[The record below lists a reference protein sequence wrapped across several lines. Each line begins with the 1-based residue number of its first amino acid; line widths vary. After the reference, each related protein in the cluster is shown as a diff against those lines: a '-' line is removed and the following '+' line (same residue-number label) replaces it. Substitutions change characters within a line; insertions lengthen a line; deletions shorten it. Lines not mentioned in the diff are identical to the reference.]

1 MYAPEVDLAL
11 ESAPEELGAALAAI
25 HEGQYFERKS
35 GRVSAKGLAIPLVAM
50 ANAEGGV
57 IVVGLHDGAVD
68 GVTPNKVNDLRQAS
82 MDHAE
87 PPVRCSIDERR
98 VPVAADEDRIILVV
112 RVEPSET
119 MHSLTGGKVYLRV
132 GDESRKLSSAQK
144 QELAYDRGA
153 ASYEASPVA
162 LHVADL
168 DQTQLQAYQR
178 ALGAAT
184 IDTMLHARDLVDRR
198 GRVTTAACLLFDER
212 PQREFPNAVV
222 RVLRYG
228 DTTRGL
234 GRSMTLEDGADLR
247 LEGSI
252 PQQIQAAAD
261 AVDQL
266 MPKWR
271 QLSDAGLF
279 EPAPRIPRDAWL
291 EGVVNAIV
299 HRSYSM
305 IGDHIRVEIFP
316 NRVEITSPGRFPGI
330 VDPEKPL
337 EIDRY
342 ARNPRIARVCSDLG
356 ITRELGEGIRRMF
369 GEMRGRGLVDPVYS
383 QTAGAVRLVLMAS
396 DALPPEVL
404 ERLSR
409 SAQNA
414 LDVLRQGQVPM
425 GTGEIAELAGITRM
439 TATRALAQLREEG
452 LVVWRGNSAKDP
464 RATWSLE

>member
-1 MYAPEVDLAL
+1 MYAQEVDRAL
-11 ESAPEELGAALAAI
+11 ESSPDELGAALAAI
-25 HEGQYFERKS
+25 DKGQYFERKS
-35 GRVSAKGLAIPLVAM
+35 GRVSAKGLAVPLVAM

-57 IVVGLHDGAVD
+57 IIVGLHDGEVD
-68 GVTPNKVNDLRQAS
+68 GVTPKKVNDLRQAT

-87 PPVRCSIDERR
+87 PPVRCSVDERH
-98 VPVAADEDRIILVV
+98 VPAAGGDDRIVLVV

-119 MHSLTGGKVYLRV
+119 MHSLTDGKVYLRV

-162 LHVADL
+162 LDVADL
-168 DQTQLQAYQR
+168 DQSQMQAYQH

-184 IDTMLHARDLVDRR
+184 ISTMLHARDLVDRK

-234 GRSMTLEDGADLR
+234 GRSMTLEEGADLR
-247 LEGSI
+247 LEGPI
-252 PQQIQAAAD
+252 PQQIQAAAE
-261 AVDQL
+261 AVEQL
-266 MPKWR
+266 MPKR
-271 QLSDAGLF
+271 RRLTDVGRF
-279 EPAPRIPRDAWL
+279 EPAPRIPKDAWL
-291 EGVVNAIV
+291 EGVVNAVV

-305 IGDHIRVEIFP
+305 MGDHIRVEIFP

-337 EIDRY
+337 EVDRY

-369 GEMRGRGLVDPVYS
+369 GEMRSRGLVDPVYS

-409 SAQNA
+409 SAQA
-414 LDVLRQGQVPM
+414 VLDVLRREGQPM
-425 GTGEIAELAGITRM
+425 GTGEIAELAGFTRM
-439 TATRALAQLREEG
+439 TATRALGQLREEE
-452 LVVWRGNSAKDP
+452 LVAWRGNSPKDP
-464 RATWSLE
+464 RATWSLA